1 MADSTRPAFPLRL
14 KLGLLAALL
23 ATTPLPVVGFVL
35 IAVAQGAIEHQS
47 RELQLAVADDVAAAI
62 AAQLGAAEDG
72 LDTVGRLLTDGDL
85 PDAQAVAAAM
95 RTVEGEAALDHVAI
109 YAADGALIDVV
120 RERGAAELDT
130 PERMDAT
137 LLGRATERGVAL
149 GVATPGEVAPRV
161 PLAVPLRPTPVSPP
175 TGFAVSFVSLEGLQ
189 RRVERLA
196 DHRFG
201 QIQGAVMVVDPDA
214 RVLAHSDGPVA
225 PDHAVGGHPLL
236 STLEGAR
243 FDSAFAHQRVFEG
256 AAEERLGTLVSV
268 PERGW
273 GVMVQ
278 VPTRVAFA
286 SIHKMRWVVG
296 GVSVAV
302 VLVALLI
309 GLWIART
316 LTAPIASL
324 VELAHKIGRRELG
337 ATARV
342 WTNDEL
348 RVLGDAMSQASTD
361 LAASEARI
369 REEEAIRTDLGRYL
383 PKEIV
388 ERVVDRE
395 QDMRLGGARREVT
408 VLFADVVSF
417 TPLTESHAPEDVVT
431 ILNELF
437 TILTEIVF
445 RHGGTVD
452 KFVGDAVMAIW
463 NAPSDQPDHAER
475 ALGAAEDM
483 LRWLETGN
491 ATWRERYGVSV
502 QLAIGVHTGEAV
514 VGNIGSET
522 RMAYTAIGDVVNVA
536 ARLEAIARPQQIL
549 VSAATK
555 EAAGDLFEYIDAG
568 ERELSGR
575 KDTVHLYE
583 VHA

>member
-1 MADSTRPAFPLRL
+1 MAEAEKPAFPLRM
-14 KLGLLAALL
+14 KLGLLAAVL

-35 IAVAQGAIEHQS
+35 IGVAQGAIEHQS
-47 RELQLAVADDVAAAI
+47 RELQLAVADDVAGAI
-62 AAQLGAAEDG
+62 AAQLDAAQDG
-72 LDTVGRLLTDGDL
+72 LETVGRLLTSDDL
-85 PDAQAVAAAM
+85 PEAQAIAAAL
-95 RTVEGEAALDHVAI
+95 RTVEGEATLDHVAI

-120 RERGAAELDT
+120 RERGAPQLET
-130 PERMDAT
+130 PARMDAS
-137 LLGRATERGVAL
+137 LLDRATERGAAL
-149 GVATPGEVAPRV
+149 GEAMPGEVAPRV
-161 PLAVPLRPTPVSPP
+161 PVAVPLRPSPAAAP

-196 DHRFG
+196 EHRFG
-201 QIQGAVMVVDPDA
+201 QTERAVMVVDA
-214 RVLAHSDGPVA
+214 SAFVLAHADGPVA
-225 PDHAVGGHPLL
+225 PRQRLEGHPLL
-236 STLEGAR
+236 TTLQGAR
-243 FDSAFAHQRVFEG
+243 FDSEFAHQRVYD
-256 AAEERLGTLVSV
+256 ADEERLGTLVSV
-268 PERGW
+268 PSRRW
-273 GVMVQ
+273 GVIVQ

-286 SIHKMRWVVG
+286 SIRKMRWVVG
-296 GVSVAV
+296 ATAVAV
-302 VLVALLI
+302 VLLALLV
-309 GLWIART
+309 GLWTART

-324 VELAHKIGRRELG
+324 VELARKLGRRELG
-337 ATARV
+337 ATVRI

-361 LAASEARI
+361 LASSEARI
-369 REEEAIRTDLGRYL
+369 RHEEAIRGDLGRYL
-383 PKEIV
+383 PREIV

-395 QDMRLGGARREVT
+395 QDMALGGARREIT

-417 TPLTESHAPEDVVT
+417 TPLTESHKPEDVVT

-463 NAPSDQPDHAER
+463 NAPSDQSDHAER
-475 ALGAAEDM
+475 ALAAAEDM
-483 LRWLETGN
+483 MRWLETGN
-491 ATWRERYGVSV
+491 ATWQERFGVKV

-522 RMAYTAIGDVVNVA
+522 RMTYTAIGDVVNVA

-555 EAAGDLFEYIDAG
+555 AAAGEQFEYIDAG

-575 KDTVHLYE
+575 RGTVHLYE